1 MESILLTIKTML
13 GVQSESDAFDT
24 FIIVGINSA
33 LFSLSQLGI
42 GPDGG
47 FSITGVAETWT
58 ELFNAVENLEAV
70 KMYIYLKTRLEFDPP
85 GTSYLL
91 QSIGESITQLEERL
105 MMEVDPDYVE
115 DVS

>member
-1 MESILLTIKTML
+1 MESILITIRTML
-13 GVQSESDAFDT
+13 GVQSDYDGFDT
-24 FIIVGINSA
+24 FIKVGINSA
-33 LFSLSQLGI
+33 IFSLSQIGI

-47 FSITGVAETWT
+47 FKISGIEETWDQ
-58 ELFNAVENLEAV
+58 LFNSVENLEAV

-115 DVS
+115 DES